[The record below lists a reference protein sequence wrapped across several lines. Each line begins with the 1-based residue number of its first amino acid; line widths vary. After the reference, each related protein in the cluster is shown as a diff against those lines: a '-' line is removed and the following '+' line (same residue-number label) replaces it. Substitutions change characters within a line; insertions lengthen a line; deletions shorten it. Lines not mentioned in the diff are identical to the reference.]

1 MTSPRDVRCVSSLDQ
16 ARLHEARV
24 LFLIHGYRGVVV
36 ETLCRQHLRQ
46 LALAARRLFDL
57 GPLVLEPD
65 LDLRLVQPQL
75 VGQVLPPVLVEVA
88 VVLKL
93 LPEPGELLRAEGG
106 PGPLLLGR
114 GSAGGAVGG
123 AVLLL
128 DLSRS
133 RS

>member
-1 MTSPRDVRCVSSLDQ
+1 MRLAALVGQEIGGSSDDRKL
-16 ARLHEARV
+16 V
-24 LFLIHGYRGVVV
+24 LVDGDGGVVV
-36 ETLCRQHLRQ
+36 EPLCLEHLGQVTLV
-46 LALAARRLFDL
+46 ARRLLQL

-65 LDLRLVQPQL
+65 LDLCLVQSQL
-75 VGQVLPPVLVEVA
+75 VGQALPPVLVEVA

-106 PGPLLLGR
+106 PRPLLLGR

>member
-1 MTSPRDVRCVSSLDQ
+1 MGREIVGSSDD
-16 ARLHEARV
+16 RV
-24 LFLIHGYRGVVV
+24 LVLVDGDGGVVV
-36 ETLCRQHLRQ
+36 EPLRLEHLGQ
-46 LALAARRLFDL
+46 VALVARRLLQL

>member
-1 MTSPRDVRCVSSLDQ
+1 MAREILGSSDYREL
-16 ARLHEARV
+16 V
-24 LFLIHGYRGVVV
+24 LVDGDGGVVV
-36 ETLCRQHLRQ
+36 EPLRLKHLGQ
-46 LALAARRLFDL
+46 VALVARRLLQL

-114 GSAGGAVGG
+114 GSARGAVGG

>member
-1 MTSPRDVRCVSSLDQ
+1 M
-16 ARLHEARV
+16 RLAAQVGREILGLSDDRV
-24 LFLIHGYRGVVV
+24 LVLVDGDGGVVV
-36 ETLCRQHLRQ
+36 KPLRLEHLGQ
-46 LALAARRLFDL
+46 VALVARRLLQL

>member
-1 MTSPRDVRCVSSLDQ
+1 MGLSDDGVLVLVDRD
-16 ARLHEARV
+16 
-24 LFLIHGYRGVVV
+24 GGVVV
-36 ETLCRQHLRQ
+36 KPLCLEHLGQ
-46 LALAARRLFDL
+46 VALVACCLLQL

-106 PGPLLLGR
+106 PRPLLLGR
-114 GSAGGAVGG
+114 GSAGGAVGR

>member
-1 MTSPRDVRCVSSLDQ
+1 MAREILGSSDDGEL
-16 ARLHEARV
+16 V
-24 LFLIHGYRGVVV
+24 LVDGDSSVVV
-36 ETLCRQHLRQ
+36 EPLRLKHLGQ
-46 LALAARRLFDL
+46 VALVARRLLQL

-114 GSAGGAVGG
+114 GPAGGAVGG

>member
-1 MTSPRDVRCVSSLDQ
+1 MGREIVGSSDDREL
-16 ARLHEARV
+16 V
-24 LFLIHGYRGVVV
+24 LVDGDGGVVV
-36 ETLCRQHLRQ
+36 EPLRLKHLGQ
-46 LALAARRLFDL
+46 VALVARRLLQL

>member
-1 MTSPRDVRCVSSLDQ
+1 MGREIVGSSDD
-16 ARLHEARV
+16 RV
-24 LFLIHGYRGVVV
+24 LVLVDGDGGVVV
-36 ETLCRQHLRQ
+36 EPLRLEHLGQ
-46 LALAARRLFDL
+46 VALVARRLLQL

-114 GSAGGAVGG
+114 GYAGGAVGG